1 MNSETINFSS
11 KINGKTVHA
20 TYSRCDDDEGAHELY
35 IKKIRDSNTGHLYE
49 EKGNTSGGNNWNVWF
64 SSDGVK
70 WERSVPY
77 RSINLT
83 HIFRE
88 FNVHEKFC
96 ITTGLKNY
104 EVKKSLVKSK

>member
-11 KINGKTVHA
+11 EINGKIVHA

-35 IKKIRDSNTGHLYE
+35 IKKIRDLNTGSLYE
-49 EKGNTSGGNNWNVWF
+49 EKGNSSGGNDWNVWF
-64 SSDGVK
+64 SSDGVQR
-70 WERSVPY
+70 ERSVPY
-77 RSINLT
+77 RSINLN

-88 FNVHEKFC
+88 FNVNEKFR

-104 EVKKSLVKSK
+104 EVKKSLVKSE